1 MGLATSG
8 LWVGFAG
15 VRDDIEPGREREERV
30 EVEEWRESALET
42 RREFAGESG
51 AGREDVSESR
61 GARKELL
68 REGDLGLLSGDGLT
82 RSLVVGVAVVVE
94 MEGREVVVGGTVE
107 QRGSAAGGL
116 WGLGELWDGVEG
128 ETEMPPVSA
137 PASASCGIDRLLKLA
152 SRAFS

>member
-1 MGLATSG
+1 
-8 LWVGFAG
+8 

-30 EVEEWRESALET
+30 EAEEWRESALET

-61 GARKELL
+61 VARKELL

-82 RSLVVGVAVVVE
+82 RSPVVVE
-94 MEGREVVVGGTVE
+94 MEDREGVVAEMVE

-128 ETEMPPVSA
+128 ETDVPPVSA
-137 PASASCGIDRLLKLA
+137 PASASSGVARLLKSA
-152 SRAFS
+152 SRVSS

>member
-1 MGLATSG
+1 

-15 VRDDIEPGREREERV
+15 VKDVIEPGREREERV
-30 EVEEWRESALET
+30 DVDEWWENALET

-61 GARKELL
+61 DARNELL

-82 RSLVVGVAVVVE
+82 RSSVVVVVVE
-94 MEGREVVVGGTVE
+94 MGGREELVAGVVE

-116 WGLGELWDGVEG
+116 WGLGELELRDGVEG
-128 ETEMPPVSA
+128 ETDVPPVSAA
-137 PASASCGIDRLLKLA
+137 PASASGGIDRLLRLA
-152 SRAFS
+152 SRASS

>member
-1 MGLATSG
+1 

-68 REGDLGLLSGDGLT
+68 REGGLELLSGDGLT
-82 RSLVVGVAVVVE
+82 KSPVVVE
-94 MEGREVVVGGTVE
+94 MEDREGVVVGTVE

-128 ETEMPPVSA
+128 ETDMPPVSA
-137 PASASCGIDRLLKLA
+137 PASASSGVDRLLKLA
-152 SRAFS
+152 SRASS